1 MLLAIRDYTK
11 ISTMDGP
18 QTRTEKKGRDKKGGK
33 GGLIYSAK
41 HVRLTEALA
50 AGAGSSTSGSAR
62 SGGVREGSARE
73 PKAAKGPQRKR

>member
-1 MLLAIRDYTK
+1 MLLVLRDYTK

-33 GGLIYSAK
+33 GVIYSAK

-50 AGAGSSTSGSAR
+50 GSSTSGSKGRVGVPSNA
-62 SGGVREGSARE
+62 GGRGGSMP
-73 PKAAKGPQRKR
+73 PKKR

>member
-1 MLLAIRDYTK
+1 MALRDYTK

-33 GGLIYSAK
+33 GVIYSAK

-50 AGAGSSTSGSAR
+50 GSSTSGSAR
-62 SGGVREGSARE
+62 ES
-73 PKAAKGPQRKR
+73 KAAKAAKAPQKKR

>member
-1 MLLAIRDYTK
+1 MLLALRDYTK

-50 AGAGSSTSGSAR
+50 TSGST
-62 SGGVREGSARE
+62 SGSARE

>member
-50 AGAGSSTSGSAR
+50 TKPKVEGPKSTKPTSTR
-62 SGGVREGSARE
+62 
-73 PKAAKGPQRKR
+73 

>member
-1 MLLAIRDYTK
+1 
-11 ISTMDGP
+11 MDGP

-50 AGAGSSTSGSAR
+50 TSGSG
-62 SGGVREGSARE
+62 SGSASE
-73 PKAAKGPQRKR
+73 SKAAKGAPRKKT